1 MLSFG
6 DHINW
11 VEPKGNFRHYN
22 NYCVQCGRKT
32 GKNAYLVNVST
43 SGAVLHPAS
52 EADSQ
57 GFWNVGREC
66 AQAFDPAVLVKN

>member
-6 DHINW
+6 DYINW
-11 VEPKGNFRHYN
+11 VEPKGNFRHY
-22 NYCVQCGRKT
+22 CVQCGRKT
-32 GKNAYLVNVST
+32 SKNSYLVHVST

>member
-1 MLSFG
+1 MMTFG
-6 DHINW
+6 DFVNW
-11 VEPKGNFRHYN
+11 VEPNGNYGH
-22 NYCVQCGRKT
+22 NYCIQCGRKT

-57 GFWNVGREC
+57 GFWHIGTEC
-66 AQAFDPAVLVKN
+66 AKKFDRAVLVKN

>member
-1 MLSFG
+1 MITFG
-6 DHINW
+6 DYVNW
-11 VEPKGNFRHYN
+11 VEPNGNYT
-22 NYCVQCGRKT
+22 NYCIQCGRKT

-57 GFWNVGREC
+57 GFWQIGREC
-66 AQAFDPAVLVKN
+66 AKEFDQGALVKN